1 MGSGLGSKELEDEV
15 GEAVDDGR
23 LLDKAG
29 CGVDHPEN
37 AHPMRDAVEI
47 PKLAFEI
54 AEHRQGRELCRHVAL
69 LKRQLASDLA
79 QRLREGPLGTLRPVP
94 GNDRAISDQAH
105 VDKGKDNAGGRA
117 EGWRQDQAES
127 GEAGFDFGH
136 DDLLKTTCGLRCATV
151 PPPPWGKNK
160 RWR

>member
-29 CGVDHPEN
+29 CGIDHAEN

-47 PKLAFEI
+47 AKLTFEI
-54 AEHRQGRELCRHVAL
+54 AQHRQGRELCGHVAL

-79 QRLREGPLGTLRPVP
+79 QRLREGPLGALRPVS
-94 GNDRAISDQAH
+94 GKDRAISDQAH
-105 VDKGKDNAGGRA
+105 VYERKDNAGRRR
-117 EGWRQDQAES
+117 ERRRQDQAES

-151 PPPPWGKNK
+151 PPPRWERNK